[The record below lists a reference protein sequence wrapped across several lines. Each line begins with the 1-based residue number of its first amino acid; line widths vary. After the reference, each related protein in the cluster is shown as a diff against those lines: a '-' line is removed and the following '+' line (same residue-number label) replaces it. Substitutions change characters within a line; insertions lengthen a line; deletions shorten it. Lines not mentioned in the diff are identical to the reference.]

1 MKISATGGGGFAGLT
16 EQYQELDTQALAN
29 GKAIEEMLTQMQFFK
44 TAADATPE
52 ALGADMPRWH
62 ITVSDGGQHHTVSF
76 VEDGSPASAP
86 WTNLLSQIRAG
97 Q

>member
-16 EQYQELDTQALAN
+16 EHYRELDTATLAN
-29 GKAIEEMLTQMQFFK
+29 GKAIETMLTEMQFFQA
-44 TAADATPE
+44 AADATPE
-52 ALGADMPRWH
+52 AVGADMPRWR
-62 ITVSDGGQHHTVSF
+62 ITVNDGGQRHTVSF

-86 WTNLLSQIRAG
+86 WTNLLAQIRAG

>member
-29 GKAIEEMLTQMQFFK
+29 GKAIEAMLTEMQFFNM
-44 TAADATPE
+44 AADATPE
-52 ALGADMPRWH
+52 AVGADMPRWQ
-62 ITVSDGGQHHTVSF
+62 ITVSDGAQRHTVSF
-76 VEDGSPASAP
+76 VEDGSLASAP
-86 WTNLLSQIRAG
+86 WTNLLAQIRAG